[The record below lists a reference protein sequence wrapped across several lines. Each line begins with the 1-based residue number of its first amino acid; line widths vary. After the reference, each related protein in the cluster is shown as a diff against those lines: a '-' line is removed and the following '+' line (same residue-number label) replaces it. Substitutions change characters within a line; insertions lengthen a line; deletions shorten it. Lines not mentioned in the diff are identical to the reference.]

1 MHHRIIDRLLIE
13 NERMESMVQELYTLE
28 TRDIQILQTVGV
40 HVRNV
45 SLVCHVAVYSGLI
58 CEEEWFN

>member
-28 TRDIQILQTVGV
+28 TRDIQILQTVGCACPKCFL
-40 HVRNV
+40 
-45 SLVCHVAVYSGLI
+45 SMPCGCIQWSYM
-58 CEEEWFN
+58 

>member
-45 SLVCHVAVYSGLI
+45 SLVCHVAV
-58 CEEEWFN
+58 

>member
-40 HVRNV
+40 HVEM
-45 SLVCHVAVYSGLI
+45 SP
-58 CEEEWFN
+58 